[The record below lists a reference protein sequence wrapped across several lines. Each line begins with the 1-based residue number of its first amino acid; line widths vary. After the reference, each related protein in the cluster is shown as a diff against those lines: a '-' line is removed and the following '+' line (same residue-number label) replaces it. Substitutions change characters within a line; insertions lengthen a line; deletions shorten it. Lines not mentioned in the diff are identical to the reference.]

1 MITEKLKNI
10 PQFPGCYLF
19 KDDKDQIIYVGMSK
33 FLPKRVTSYFQ
44 KNHDNQKTKYLVEQ
58 IKDVDFEDNH
68 AQIYEAIND
77 RSNGDLMIGNSAKHL
92 DASGKEHKKWV
103 AIASFPAG
111 SYQYVMQIP

>member
-1 MITEKLKNI
+1 MSWRVIHGGSKGI
-10 PQFPGCYLF
+10 RVVF
-19 KDDKDQIIYVGMSK
+19 KD
-33 FLPKRVTSYFQ
+33 
-44 KNHDNQKTKYLVEQ
+44 KTF
-58 IKDVDFEDNH
+58 VDFEDKH

>member
-44 KNHDNQKTKYLVEQ
+44 KKHDNEKTKYLVEQ
-58 IKDVDFEDNH
+58 IRDVDFVITSSEQEDH
-68 AQIYEAIND
+68 FDGRRTHQSLQTKI
-77 RSNGDLMIGNSAKHL
+77 
-92 DASGKEHKKWV
+92 
-103 AIASFPAG
+103 
-111 SYQYVMQIP
+111 